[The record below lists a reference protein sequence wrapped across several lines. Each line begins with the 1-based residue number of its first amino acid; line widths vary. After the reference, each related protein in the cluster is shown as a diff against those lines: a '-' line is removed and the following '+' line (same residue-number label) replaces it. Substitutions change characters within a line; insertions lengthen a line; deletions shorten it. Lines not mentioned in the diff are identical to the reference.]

1 MLFTDFLML
10 LALVAFGLIWFNK
23 DLKSR
28 DSLLW
33 VTAIAALLC
42 GVLSVS
48 DFRPQAAV
56 GSAIAALMVVTLL
69 VRKRR
74 GSRSLPKAPV
84 VSGVLFLLLAVLAY
98 LPIYW
103 FPIADLPAPTGKH
116 QVGVRSFELTD
127 ASRTGVLSAPA
138 SEARRLLIKVWYPAE
153 SIDGLEAATYL
164 KPQEVTTV
172 NANLGFGMPI
182 YSHTVHVQ
190 TNAYENAPLL
200 AGAEQLP
207 VVFFSHGYSSFTGQN
222 TVLMEE
228 LASRGYLAYSVQ
240 HTYDSIDTIF
250 PNGDVIPTYPKL
262 MEELMAL
269 LGGPDS
275 FNHYLA
281 PTMDGRREQTLNNF
295 NKFVAAGARL
305 YDESTVAWVDD
316 RIFVKRAIEQGEV
329 DSSVADIAA
338 AGNYRA
344 VGHTGMSFG
353 GSTAGV
359 TCQVDPDCAAAV
371 NLDGDNF
378 AGSMFNTSARTPFM
392 MFMHDWSLLYKR
404 LGGDGSWDYS
414 TFGYADFSYERHAEA
429 GLRDDFYRLR
439 VKDIQHAGVSD
450 STLFAR
456 GIVRKALFGDV
467 DGHKMV
473 TIINDFVVGFF
484 DQYVRGVEGKPI
496 ADAFARHS
504 DQVVEHKATAVS
516 DWFNS
521 KSEAEQT
528 ALEANMPTTV
538 ITLPIPGGKKTAKNP
553 EAAITFEIEANN
565 ARFK

>member
-1 MLFTDFLML
+1 
-10 LALVAFGLIWFNK
+10 
-23 DLKSR
+23 
-28 DSLLW
+28 
-33 VTAIAALLC
+33 
-42 GVLSVS
+42 
-48 DFRPQAAV
+48 
-56 GSAIAALMVVTLL
+56 
-69 VRKRR
+69 
-74 GSRSLPKAPV
+74 
-84 VSGVLFLLLAVLAY
+84 
-98 LPIYW
+98 
-103 FPIADLPAPTGKH
+103 
-116 QVGVRSFELTD
+116 
-127 ASRTGVLSAPA
+127 
-138 SEARRLLIKVWYPAE
+138 
-153 SIDGLEAATYL
+153 
-164 KPQEVTTV
+164 
-172 NANLGFGMPI
+172 MPI

-207 VVFFSHGYSSFTGQN
+207 VVFFSHGYSSFAGQN
-222 TVLMEE
+222 AVLMEE

-528 ALEANMPTTV
+528 ALEGNMPTTV